1 MAFGPGRK
9 LGLSMCKASAGSGS
23 PNWAGDIREQRG
35 SYGEDAFEPSDGQLL
50 EESWESSTGWCWQ
63 EEQTQTGRRW

>member
-9 LGLSMCKASAGSGS
+9 LGLSVCKASAGSGS
-23 PNWAGDIREQRG
+23 PNWATYANRERG
-35 SYGEDAFEPSDGQLL
+35 IGRMCANRHVANLL

-63 EEQTQTGRRW
+63 EERVQLVGG